1 MQITIRRPDDFHVHF
16 RQGPELGAYVRDTA
30 AVFARALAMPNT
42 VPQVSDP
49 DRLSRYRAEITAA
62 APDFTPL
69 MSFTVGPELDRVKL
83 EALAAA
89 GAVAGKLYPRGATTN
104 SEHGVE
110 DVRALVPV
118 FSEMARLGLVLCI
131 HAEDPTAPVLD
142 REEAFLPA
150 VEEIVR
156 TVPELKAVL
165 EHLSGRA
172 ALALVT
178 EGGYPNLSATVT
190 AHHLLLTLDDLLG
203 GKLAPHNFCKPVVKT
218 ADDREALRQAVFS
231 GDGRLFF
238 GSDSAPH
245 SRAAKE
251 CASGAAGIY
260 SAPVALPLLAELFER
275 NGALDR
281 LGSFVSLH
289 GARFYGLPENPG
301 TVTLEK
307 TAWRIPDEYH
317 GVVPLRAGT
326 ECSWKVV
333 AVSED

>member
-16 RQGPELGAYVRDTA
+16 RQGPELAAYVRDAA
-30 AVFARALAMPNT
+30 AVFARALVMPNT
-42 VPQVSDP
+42 VPPVSAP
-49 DRLSRYRAEITAA
+49 DRLERYRAEIEAA
-62 APDFTPL
+62 APGFTPL
-69 MSFTVGPELDRVKL
+69 MSFAIGPELDRVKL
-83 EALAAA
+83 EALSAA

-110 DVRALVPV
+110 DVRALAPV
-118 FSEMARLGLVLCI
+118 FREMARLGLVLCI
-131 HAEDPTAPVLD
+131 HGEDPSAPVLE
-142 REEAFLPA
+142 REDAFLPS
-150 VEEIVR
+150 VEEIVS
-156 TVPELKAVL
+156 TVPELKVVL
-165 EHLSGRA
+165 EHVSGRA

-178 EGGYPNLSATVT
+178 KGTYPNLAATVT

-218 ADDREALRQAVFS
+218 AEDREALGQAVFS
-231 GDGRLFF
+231 GDRRLFF

-245 SRAAKE
+245 LRAAKE

-260 SAPVALPLLAELFER
+260 SEPVALPLLAELFER

-281 LGSFVSLH
+281 FEEFVSVH
-289 GARFYGLPENPG
+289 GARFYGLPENTG

-307 TAWRIPDEYH
+307 TVWRIPAEYH

-326 ECSWKVV
+326 ECSWKMAKVTS
-333 AVSED
+333 A